1 MMRGDGGHLEG
12 ICGRGLVKTC
22 SESFSFA
29 MASEGLGAFGLALP
43 NKCILI
49 QSCCCKIQMALSG
62 DCSSLS
68 EFGCN
73 HKQLCA
79 FTSQRRRAGPAKR
92 GRGGGTERARERGQ
106 SQNEGGTQLPSDRT
120 AVCCGDAWGGGEG
133 NRDAEGWTL
142 VLTGTEYK
150 NGLPLVALPGTN
162 ARYVAL
168 HLMLYGPSS
177 FLVVFIRFVRLSG
190 SFRGIIIHNF
200 SAKFRM
206 DPLDRRSE
214 KCFHLFCQHTLLA
227 PLKRLYRY
235 VNATAHKLLKRHLT
249 LHWKRDRF
257 HDGEVMGTSRDCW
270 AGHVMCHCHDRH
282 VGSTALHS
290 QRAGTNIELGAR
302 EHAAFADTA

>member
-1 MMRGDGGHLEG
+1 MSAGAPHGECSDRGLELTASFFLIIAISASILVWINACRFESICNAHSALSDIMMRGDGGHLEG

-142 VLTGTEYK
+142 VLTGTGSK
-150 NGLPLVALPGTN
+150 TSTLF
-162 ARYVAL
+162 L
-168 HLMLYGPSS
+168 H
-177 FLVVFIRFVRLSG
+177 
-190 SFRGIIIHNF
+190 
-200 SAKFRM
+200 
-206 DPLDRRSE
+206 
-214 KCFHLFCQHTLLA
+214 Q
-227 PLKRLYRY
+227 
-235 VNATAHKLLKRHLT
+235 
-249 LHWKRDRF
+249 
-257 HDGEVMGTSRDCW
+257 
-270 AGHVMCHCHDRH
+270 
-282 VGSTALHS
+282 
-290 QRAGTNIELGAR
+290 
-302 EHAAFADTA
+302 